1 MSKRASE
8 IRRAGYTLCSLATP
22 WQTLNN
28 GTQEFRYREVNMSPR
43 AGIMRLRRIRLSV
56 ATFAV
61 IGASFSEGVWS
72 QVARLVPRDP
82 GVRPGSTSAGA
93 MLPGLTPLE
102 QQAFGVGREAFEEV
116 ASFHGVIPNTEA
128 GLGPRFNLDSCAGC
142 HTNPDIG
149 GTSPA
154 INPQVEMA
162 KKENANNEV
171 SSFIKKDGPVRE
183 ARFNHNPDGT
193 ADGGVHALFTITGRN
208 DAPGCF
214 LYQPDFRTAVARQN
228 VVFRI
233 PTPVFGAGLIEA
245 IDDDTILANMQT
257 NGATKQSLG
266 IRGRPNASG
275 RPNTSGNN
283 GTVTRFGWKAQNK
296 SLEIFS
302 GEAYNVEQG
311 VTNELFPQERD
322 ETPTC
327 YFNATPKSRTNF
339 DATDSLE
346 VPSDV
351 VKFAVF
357 MRFLA
362 PPTPAPD
369 TGTIV
374 RGRKLFG
381 DVGCAMCYTP
391 TLHTGKAPVGALQDK
406 DVNLYSD
413 LALHNMG
420 PGLADDVS
428 QGNAGGDEFR
438 TAPLWGLGKRIFFLH
453 DGRTKDLVEAIQA
466 HAGFGGG
473 QYVPSEAN
481 QVVGQFNRLNEIDKQ
496 HVLNFL
502 RAL

>member
-1 MSKRASE
+1 M
-8 IRRAGYTLCSLATP
+8 TP
-22 WQTLNN
+22 
-28 GTQEFRYREVNMSPR
+28 RSY
-43 AGIMRLRRIRLSV
+43 IMRLGGIVLSV
-56 ATFAV
+56 AAFVV
-61 IGASFSEGVWS
+61 IGASFSDDVWS
-72 QVARLVPRDP
+72 QIARFAARDP
-82 GVRPGSTSAGA
+82 GVRSGPAGA
-93 MLPGLTPLE
+93 GGAFESGLTANE
-102 QQAFGVGREAFEEV
+102 GRAFVNGREQFEEV
-116 ASFHGVIPNTEA
+116 QSVQGEQLVSDTEL

-142 HTNPDIG
+142 HAQPEIG

-154 INPQVEMA
+154 INPQVEVA
-162 KKENANNEV
+162 KKEGASNDLPP
-171 SSFIKKDGPVRE
+171 FIKRDGPVRE
-183 ARFNHNPDGT
+183 ARFKHNPDGT
-193 ADGGVHALFTITGRN
+193 ADGGVHALFTITGRR
-208 DAPGCF
+208 DASGCS
-214 LYQPDFRTAVARQN
+214 LQQPDFRTAVARQN

-233 PTPVFGAGLIEA
+233 PTPLFGAGLIEA
-245 IDDDTILANMQT
+245 IDDDTILANMQAHS
-257 NGATKQSLG
+257 ATKQSLG
-266 IRGRPNASG
+266 IRGRANRISG
-275 RPNTSGNN
+275 QPNTSGND

-311 VTNELFPQERD
+311 ITNELFPQERD

-327 YFNATPKSRTNF
+327 YFNATPENRTNF
-339 DATDSLE
+339 DATDPLE

-351 VKFAVF
+351 VRFAVF

-369 TGTIV
+369 TDTIV

-381 DVGCAMCYTP
+381 DVGCAMCHTP
-391 TLHTGKAPVGALQDK
+391 TLHTGKSPVEALRDK

-428 QGNAGGDEFR
+428 QGNASGDEFR

-453 DGRTKDLVEAIQA
+453 DGRTKDLVEAIHA

-481 QVVGQFNRLNEIDKQ
+481 QVVGQFNRLNEIEKQ
-496 HVLNFL
+496 HLLNFL
-502 RAL
+502 RSL